1 MKTNSSTI
9 NLNTIGKVQ
18 RKDDNISV
26 IIDQPYRPALRK
38 LDTFSHVIVF
48 WWAQQFDSEE
58 HRSTLVTPLPYADG
72 QEAGVFASRS
82 PIRPNLIMTTVCEIL
97 AVDEDKGI
105 VQIANIDAFDMTP
118 VLDLKAYFPVMDR
131 VKDAHIS
138 DYLEGW
144 PEWIPDQGM
153 GLMEHEV

>member
-1 MKTNSSTI
+1 MESNSNTFS
-9 NLNTIGKVQ
+9 LNTIGRVQ
-18 RKDDNISV
+18 RKDDKISV
-26 IIDQPYRPALRK
+26 VIDPPYRPAMQN

-48 WWAQQFDSEE
+48 WWAQQFDTEE
-58 HRSTLVTPLPYADG
+58 QRSTLVTPLPYADG
-72 QEAGVFASRS
+72 KEAGVFASRS
-82 PIRPNLIMTTVCEIL
+82 PIRPNLIMTTVCKIL
-97 AVDEDKGI
+97 AVDEANGV
-105 VQIANIDAFDMTP
+105 VQIANIDAFDATP

-144 PEWIPDQGM
+144 PEWTPDEGM